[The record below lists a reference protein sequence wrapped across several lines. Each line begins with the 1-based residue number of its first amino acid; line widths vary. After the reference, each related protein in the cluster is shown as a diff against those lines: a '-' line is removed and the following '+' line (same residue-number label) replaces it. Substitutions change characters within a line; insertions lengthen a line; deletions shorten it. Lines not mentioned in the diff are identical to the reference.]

1 MDVALNALGIN
12 GPFLLSQVVNFGIL
26 FLALGVLVWKPLMKQ
41 LDGRREMLRQQE
53 EDAEA
58 VAQVRSEIDQER
70 SKAIA
75 EAKAEADKLLTEAR
89 STARE
94 MADQASAEARQEAE
108 GLLAQARVEAE
119 GERDRTL
126 GQMREQI
133 AALAVAAAYKL
144 VGESLDEKRQ
154 RALVDEFFSG
164 VREGKVEVLPE
175 DVGPAEGPVVVTSA
189 VPLTD
194 QEQGSVRKDLA
205 SRLGE
210 GAEVSFQVDPLI
222 LGGLLVRVGDRVI
235 DGSLA
240 GQLGQLRQTLA

>member
-1 MDVALNALGIN
+1 MDVALNAMGIN

-26 FLALGVLVWKPLMKQ
+26 FLALSVLVWRPLMKT
-41 LDGRREMLRQQE
+41 LDDRREMLRQQE

-58 VAQVRSEIDQER
+58 VAQVRAEIDQER
-70 SKAIA
+70 SQLIA
-75 EAKAEADKLLTEAR
+75 EAKAEADKLLAEAR

-94 MADQASAEARQEAE
+94 MADQASAEARQEAD
-108 GLLAQARVEAE
+108 GLLAQARLEAE
-119 GERDRTL
+119 EERDRTL

-175 DVGPAEGPVVVTSA
+175 DVGPAAGAVVVTSA

-194 QEQGSVRKDLA
+194 EEQGSVRQDLV

-210 GAEVSFQVDPLI
+210 GAEVSFQVDPQI

>member
-1 MDVALNALGIN
+1 MDVALNAMGVN
-12 GPFLLSQVVNFGIL
+12 GPFLLSQIVNFGIL
-26 FLALGVLVWKPLMKQ
+26 FLALSALVWKPLMKT
-41 LDGRREMLRQQE
+41 LDERREMLRQQE
-53 EDAEA
+53 EDSEA
-58 VAQVRSEIDQER
+58 VAQVRAEIDQER
-70 SKAIA
+70 SQLIS
-75 EAKAEADKLLTEAR
+75 EAKAEADKLLAEAR
-89 STARE
+89 NTARE
-94 MADQASAEARQEAE
+94 MASQASAESRQEAE

-133 AALAVAAAYKL
+133 AALAIAAAYKL

-175 DVGPAEGPVVVTSA
+175 DIGPAEGPVVVTSA

-194 QEQGSVRKDLA
+194 NEQGAVRQDLVT
-205 SRLGE
+205 RLGK
-210 GAEVSFQVDPLI
+210 GAEVSFQVDPQI
-222 LGGLLVRVGDRVI
+222 LGGLLVQVGDRVI

-240 GQLGQLRQTLA
+240 GQLGQLRQTLS

>member
-1 MDVALNALGIN
+1 LDVALNALGIN
-12 GPFLLSQVVNFGIL
+12 GPFLLSQFVNFGIL
-26 FLALGVLVWKPLMKQ
+26 FLALTVLVWRPLMKA
-41 LDGRREMLRQQE
+41 LDDRREMLRQQE

-58 VAQVRSEIDQER
+58 VAQVRAGIDQER
-70 SKAIA
+70 ERLLD
-75 EAKAEADKLLTEAR
+75 EAKAEADKLLAEAR

-94 MADQASAEARQEAE
+94 MEDQASAEARQEAE
-108 GLLAQARVEAE
+108 GLLAQARLEAE
-119 GERDRTL
+119 EERDRTL

-144 VGESLDEKRQ
+144 VGESLDDKRQ

-164 VREGKVEVLPE
+164 VREGKVEVLTE
-175 DVGPAEGPVVVTSA
+175 DVEPVEGAVVVTSA

-194 QEQGSVRKDLA
+194 KEQESVHKDLV

-210 GAEVSFQVDPLI
+210 GAKVSFEVDPAI
-222 LGGLLVRVGDRVI
+222 LGGLMVRVGDRVI